1 MYNSDW
7 LFYIMALGT
16 GTFKI
21 GICYER
27 ENFFERYCH
36 IDTGLGAY
44 TQFGLGNTRCI
55 EIFAAKNNQ
64 MIDRLETFIKQQY
77 SHRFVEKDYRKSNI
91 EYCLHDVTLDEIYSW
106 IDVAKSDGC
115 IDLLSLVRDYIPE
128 SYEKNKTL
136 LESVNEK

>member
-1 MYNSDW
+1 
-7 LFYIMALGT
+7 MALGT

-21 GICYER
+21 GICFYR
-27 ENFFERYCH
+27 KNFFERYCN

-44 TQFGLGNTRCI
+44 SHLGLGTTRCI

-64 MIDRLETFIKQQY
+64 MIERLEDFIKQQY

-106 IDVAKSDGC
+106 IYAAKSDGC
-115 IDLLSLVRDYIPE
+115 IDLLSLTQDYIPE
-128 SYEKNKTL
+128 SYVKNQIL
-136 LESVNEK
+136 LESINEK